1 MSPLIRRAI
10 LIWFLFIPVAI
21 LNGVIRE
28 TVYKDKVGDLV
39 AHQISTVI
47 GIGGFLLVAW
57 LGLRGVVTGVRD
69 RTLALI
75 GGAWMLGTIA
85 FEFGFGHFIDGQSW
99 SKLLA
104 DYNIFK
110 GHLWSLV
117 LLMLAAAPTL
127 VKRLV
132 SRRAVAGRLIRRHA

>member
-1 MSPLIRRAI
+1 MQMNTLTRRSI
-10 LIWFLFIPVAI
+10 LTWFLFIPVAI

-28 TVYKDKVGDLV
+28 TVYEPKVGDLA
-39 AHQISTVI
+39 AHQISSGIAI
-47 GIGGFLLVAW
+47 GAFLLVAW
-57 LGLRGVVTGVRD
+57 LSLRRVVVGVHD

-85 FEFGFGHFIDGQSW
+85 FEFGFGHFIDGQPW

-110 GHLWSLV
+110 GHLWGLV
-117 LLMLAAAPTL
+117 LVTLAIAPL
-127 VKRLV
+127 FVKRV
-132 SRRAVAGRLIRRHA
+132 VGGTRDVGCGADE